1 MLCHETIVVQPRP
14 SNPGATAI
22 DGVAEVEGKTPMLIP
37 EEDLQK
43 LVLRL
48 GSSGPQ
54 VRLQ

>member
-1 MLCHETIVVQPRP
+1 LCHETIVVQPRP